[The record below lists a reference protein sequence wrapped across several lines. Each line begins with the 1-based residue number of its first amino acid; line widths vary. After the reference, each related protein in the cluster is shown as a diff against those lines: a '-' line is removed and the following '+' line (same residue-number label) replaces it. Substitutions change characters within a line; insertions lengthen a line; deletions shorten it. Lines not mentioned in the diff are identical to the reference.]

1 LVTNCDRPYQET
13 VAATLADHPVSVG
26 FLFDSHARGEAH
38 NRSDVDV
45 VDLQSASPELIR
57 AVFRD
62 GERLLKSLTDKQRR
76 ALEVAYFSGYF
87 ERPRNHDTT
96 DVATKLD
103 ISRQTLTQHL
113 RAGERKLFAALFD
126 DSDP

>member
-1 LVTNCDRPYQET
+1 MMRR
-13 VAATLADHPVSVG
+13 VG
-26 FLFDSHARGEAH
+26 P
-38 NRSDVDV
+38 
-45 VDLQSASPELIR
+45 SASVIARSPDSEGVEDAR
-57 AVFRD
+57 VTDSTRRSRD
-62 GERLLKSLTDKQRR
+62 GERLLESLTDKQRR

-96 DVATKLD
+96 DVATKRD

-113 RAGERKLFAALFD
+113 RAGERKLFVALFD